1 MFDLHHAGAHVRFL
15 FQLLDDGKRVVH
27 RDPVVRVELL
37 PHLGG
42 YLGECLLIVPV
53 LFDNGAIGRDLLN
66 RRHEQR
72 GLLQLLVLVCEPFEL
87 LLVLVVLGVCVEEL
101 VAHLLVL

>member
-1 MFDLHHAGAHVRFL
+1 
-15 FQLLDDGKRVVH
+15 
-27 RDPVVRVELL
+27 
-37 PHLGG
+37 
-42 YLGECLLIVPV
+42 
-53 LFDNGAIGRDLLN
+53 LN